1 MTRTVTGMMAM
12 MMGSSISPI
21 SAQSSITPAAAG
33 TKREDTG
40 EEHAHLFYI
49 LQTDQPEVQGQQ
61 QQHKPVHTG
70 RNRQRQYGMTYFP
83 QKAKREDTRKLKQI
97 IRKKSPLSNS

>member
-12 MMGSSISPI
+12 RMGSNISPI

-33 TKREDTG
+33 TKSSGKIPVRNT
-40 EEHAHLFYI
+40 
-49 LQTDQPEVQGQQ
+49 PEVQGQQ

>member
-33 TKREDTG
+33 TKSSGKIPVRNTPTSFTSSSWISRKFRASSSSTSPYTLAGTG
-40 EEHAHLFYI
+40 SGSTA
-49 LQTDQPEVQGQQ
+49 
-61 QQHKPVHTG
+61 
-70 RNRQRQYGMTYFP
+70 
-83 QKAKREDTRKLKQI
+83 
-97 IRKKSPLSNS
+97 